1 MKRQSLDIGKARSFI
16 WQDARRPLLISV
28 LVSLSEMSAQGL
40 ASGSDSEWAVVERKA
55 VVVSAAALAATAPF
69 FAISWCCFPMSTF
82 LDTLQSRS
90 GWHSGL
96 QDITWHLLLMP
107 QRKASKVTYYQ
118 HATITANM
126 MDYQACCP
134 HLKNKNK
141 TSYNLKRRTG
151 DNLATQSRSGSKDS
165 GQLAQQ
171 RERQQRDHRQEV
183 SSWWALSSRRRK
195 RETGE
200 GTRPSHYRVTES
212 ARGSLTLLP
221 ASVMLSTKNTETWK
235 NEQWASA
242 GKIPAASSEGKRKRK
257 QILKERKRI
266 QPVTDPCLLSE
277 RQYMLKVC
285 K

>member
-1 MKRQSLDIGKARSFI
+1 MQETVEGFLESPHPASLTCPGIKFSVFVISQSTWVQNIFKEERNMKRQSLDIGKARSFV

-55 VVVSAAALAATAPF
+55 VVVSAAALAATARF

-151 DNLATQSRSGSKDS
+151 DNLAT
-165 GQLAQQ
+165 
-171 RERQQRDHRQEV
+171 
-183 SSWWALSSRRRK
+183 
-195 RETGE
+195 
-200 GTRPSHYRVTES
+200 
-212 ARGSLTLLP
+212 
-221 ASVMLSTKNTETWK
+221 
-235 NEQWASA
+235 
-242 GKIPAASSEGKRKRK
+242 
-257 QILKERKRI
+257 
-266 QPVTDPCLLSE
+266 
-277 RQYMLKVC
+277 
-285 K
+285 